1 VSIELANRCK
11 HLQQQID
18 ALRDAVEKLEMRMLT
33 PPKLPALELPI
44 PRLEPRGPGRPRK
57 E

>member
-1 VSIELANRCK
+1 MSIELFNRIK
-11 HLQQQID
+11 HLQQQVD
-18 ALRDAVEKLEMRMLT
+18 ALRDAVEKLEMRVS

-44 PRLEPRGPGRPRK
+44 PRIEPRGPGRPRK